1 MMVLDSTRKSGR
13 KTAFVTGGGKG
24 IGAAIVRGLAEAGN
38 NVVFTYSSSEKQA
51 NKLVA
56 ELQREGQSVTAVC
69 LNVAD
74 AEQSRSVI
82 EKVAS
87 HYGTID
93 IVVNNAG
100 VFKEQPF
107 SLLVPADFE
116 ETMDVNLKGAFLTVL
131 YAQPYLPNGSR
142 VVTIGSVKADNVP
155 SKDNTL
161 YAASK
166 AALQGFTRGLARD
179 LGEKGIT
186 VNLVQPGPVDTDM
199 NPANAPIADFI
210 RSRMAIPTYG
220 QPEDIAALV
229 TFLTSE
235 AAKFITGSIITI
247 DGGFNT

>member
-1 MMVLDSTRKSGR
+1 MAIDSMRKSGR
-13 KTAFVTGGGKG
+13 KTAFVTGGSKG
-24 IGAAIVRGLAEAGN
+24 IGAAIVRGLADADN
-38 NVVFTYSSSEKQA
+38 NVVFTYSSSEEQA
-51 NKLVA
+51 KKLVA
-56 ELQREGQSVTAVC
+56 ELESEGKNVTAVC
-69 LNVAD
+69 LNIAD

-82 EKVAS
+82 KKVAS

-100 VFKEQPF
+100 VFKEQAF
-107 SLLVPADFE
+107 SMLSPADFDW
-116 ETMDVNLKGAFLTVL
+116 MVDVNLKGAFLTVL
-131 YAQPYLPNGSR
+131 YAQPYLPNGGR

-166 AALQGFTRGLARD
+166 AALQGFTKGLARD
-179 LGEKGIT
+179 FGEKGIT

-247 DGGFNT
+247 DGGFNA